1 MKNVNEGIVKLLT
14 NPKLFHTVVHVQM
27 ETPFSFEY
35 LIWLFSKLKLSAFT
49 TLSPTNVILF

>member
-1 MKNVNEGIVKLLT
+1 MKNVKEGTVKLFT
-14 NPKLFHTVVHVQM
+14 NPELFHIAVHVQK

-49 TLSPTNVILF
+49 TLSPTTVI